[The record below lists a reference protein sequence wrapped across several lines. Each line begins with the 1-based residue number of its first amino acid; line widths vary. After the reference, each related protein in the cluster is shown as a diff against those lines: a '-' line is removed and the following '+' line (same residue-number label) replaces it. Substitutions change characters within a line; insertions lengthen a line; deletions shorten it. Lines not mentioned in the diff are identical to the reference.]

1 MRDDARRI
9 SDSQHGCLH
18 NFMAR
23 KRALF
28 QAGGEGG
35 PSPEELAAAPESVKA
50 AFELAKQAAAK
61 KPETTPAEAT
71 PAQ

>member
-50 AFELAKQAAAK
+50 AAAK